1 MKNAENAE
9 NLDENSAPA
18 LEVWLIAMLQ
28 CSPTRISRSDAV
40 NCEID
45 EVKNHHENTVKP
57 RHSHRELQPWKKS
70 LHKSYRSATAFFLSA
85 WWSPYLFGTR
95 RLLGAQFSLHPV
107 YFYSPDKM
115 FIFILYG
122 PAAHVENNKIERSP
136 SPPSFRWCHCICI
149 ICGRFDWRLD
159 HQASLF
165 KARWTARE
173 KQANRITSEV
183 VGKLWMDFSFLAA
196 GWMGTKMGKIDKHIG
211 WVWDGKIGIII
222 LEWTC
227 CALLHLVQS
236 VAEAVKMKSGKA

>member
-18 LEVWLIAMLQ
+18 LEVWLIAKLQ
-28 CSPTRISRSDAV
+28 CSPTRILRSDAS
-40 NCEID
+40 NCEIY

-85 WWSPYLFGTR
+85 WWSPYLFGSL
-95 RLLGAQFSLHPV
+95 RLLGTQVSPHPV
-107 YFYSPDKM
+107 YLYSPDKM

-149 ICGRFDWRLD
+149 ICGRFDWRLVR
-159 HQASLF
+159 QTFLLQSQMSSA
-165 KARWTARE
+165 
-173 KQANRITSEV
+173 RITSQSNY
-183 VGKLWMDFSFLAA
+183 VGS
-196 GWMGTKMGKIDKHIG
+196 GGKIVNG
-211 WVWDGKIGIII
+211 FFFSRCWLNGNENGKNR
-222 LEWTC
+222 
-227 CALLHLVQS
+227 
-236 VAEAVKMKSGKA
+236 